1 MSSTKKW
8 AARGAALGLAATA
21 LTGVMTASAGSASAL
36 GSTCTPP
43 GQRPHGPITT
53 ALRPIIGDAGYNDGI
68 IPLPEGI
75 FAVTGTLDAV
85 VCPLL
90 P

>member
-1 MSSTKKW
+1 VTSKQKW
-8 AARGAALGLAATA
+8 AARAAVLGLSATV
-21 LTGVMTASAGSASAL
+21 LVGVTAGPSAAL

-43 GQRPHGPITT
+43 GQRPSGPVTT
-53 ALRPIIGDAGYNDGI
+53 LLRPLIGDAGYNSGPLGLGDWPFGI
-68 IPLPEGI
+68 
-75 FAVTGTLDAV
+75 TGTLDAV

>member
-1 MSSTKKW
+1 MTSKQKW
-8 AARGAALGLAATA
+8 AARAAVLGLSATV
-21 LTGVMTASAGSASAL
+21 LVGVSSGQASAL

-43 GQRPHGPITT
+43 GPHRASGPVTLL
-53 ALRPIIGDAGYNDGI
+53 LRPIIGDAGYNDGL
-68 IPLPEGI
+68 IPLPEVI

>member
-1 MSSTKKW
+1 VTSKHKW
-8 AARGAALGLAATA
+8 AARAAVLGLSAAV
-21 LTGVMTASAGSASAL
+21 LTGVSAGSASAA

-43 GQRPHGPITT
+43 GQRPSGPITT
-53 ALRPIIGDAGYNDGI
+53 LLRPLIGDAGYNNG
-68 IPLPEGI
+68 PLALGGAI
-75 FAVTGTLDAV
+75 FAVTGALDAV